1 VVLTVEGR
9 PSSGEGLSPTEGAGN
24 VVLAPV
30 RVVAGA
36 LLGEAEAG
44 VA

>member
-1 VVLTVEGR
+1 VVLAVEER
-9 PSSGEGLSPTEGAGN
+9 PSSGEGLSPVEGDGN

-36 LLGEAEAG
+36 LLGEAETG